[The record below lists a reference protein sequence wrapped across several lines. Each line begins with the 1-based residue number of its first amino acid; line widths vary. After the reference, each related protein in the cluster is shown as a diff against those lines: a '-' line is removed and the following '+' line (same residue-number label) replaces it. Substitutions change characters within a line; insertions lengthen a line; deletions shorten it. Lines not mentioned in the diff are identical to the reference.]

1 MAGFDD
7 VRSLQSAARR
17 LEVLDQRERP
27 QGHATGSDPC
37 ARGCEAG
44 QSRAAADGRVH
55 HKKRNGGRARS
66 ATFGDGPRKWVP

>member
-17 LEVLDQRERP
+17 LEVLEQRERR

-44 QSRAAADGRVH
+44 QSRAAADGRAH
-55 HKKRNGGRARS
+55 HEQRSGGGS
-66 ATFGDGPRKWVP
+66 WSEPSGLIRKWVP